1 MRLGHL
7 DVLIFINN
15 SARGHYV
22 EEILKHRIC
31 ERRRSPPRALKQ
43 HNQEGVKS
51 LLAKA
56 ACGIAESRIG
66 IHELADLS
74 FAGSEKIDTARR

>member
-43 HNQEGVKS
+43 HNQEGFKS
-51 LLAKA
+51 LLAKE

-66 IHELADLS
+66 IDELAYLIS
-74 FAGSEKIDTARR
+74 FTSVETENTRR

>member
-1 MRLGHL
+1 M
-7 DVLIFINN
+7 
-15 SARGHYV
+15 SAV
-22 EEILKHRIC
+22 DP
-31 ERRRSPPRALKQ
+31 PPRALKQ

-66 IHELADLS
+66 IHELAYLIS
-74 FAGSEKIDTARR
+74 FTSVETENTRR

>member
-1 MRLGHL
+1 
-7 DVLIFINN
+7 
-15 SARGHYV
+15 
-22 EEILKHRIC
+22 LKHRIC

-56 ACGIAESRIG
+56 AYCGIAESRIG